1 MLVGDNIPATAIA
14 NWILKRQL
22 PQNIPKEYYSS
33 THKTMID
40 IQDMLQCLTLNID
53 PVVVTSMTFY
63 SVHIDA
69 IKEIADGF
77 NLRAEKQSE
86 CLMKFKCL
94 VQLNWLIIPTNAQ
107 LVERW
112 VKDSNE
118 CAYTEKDEHF
128 ASMVSLCHS
137 STVFP
142 YKHEARQL
150 ATTRTLKGNKHVAS
164 GKLGKRGGVALVY
177 SW

>member
-1 MLVGDNIPATAIA
+1 MLAGDNIPATAIS

-22 PQNIPKEYYSS
+22 PQNLPKEYYLS

-107 LVERW
+107 VVEQW
-112 VKDSNE
+112 VKD
-118 CAYTEKDEHF
+118 
-128 ASMVSLCHS
+128 
-137 STVFP
+137 
-142 YKHEARQL
+142 
-150 ATTRTLKGNKHVAS
+150 
-164 GKLGKRGGVALVY
+164 
-177 SW
+177 